1 MVSYSLRKRLQGL
14 LVICVAGVW
23 IGVALTTYLDARRE
37 LNHLLDAH
45 LAQAAQL
52 LIAQTGHELMEV
64 DTPNLGEVFPYGQE
78 VIFQVWSQEHALIL
92 RAREAP
98 STPLSTVETGFADS
112 DSAQRHWRVYSGWNR
127 EHTVLIQVAEDRTT
141 RERLA
146 ARIALN
152 AVLPLLV
159 GLPVLAS
166 LISWIVTRATRPLA
180 LLGHEVGARRPSTLL
195 PIKAD
200 GIPEEA
206 IPLVER
212 LNDLFDRARR
222 SLEAERRFT
231 ANAAHELRNPLAA
244 LRVQAEVAAASPDP
258 GVSRAALRHVI
269 VACDHLTRIVQ
280 QLLLLARIEE
290 QTPIFNTC
298 NLSDI
303 AKGALSDLAPRAI
316 SEGKDLT
323 LEAPEPVEVQ
333 GNGALL
339 EILIRNLVDNA
350 VRHAGSNIDVQV
362 GVSASDGTAVL
373 TVADNGRGV
382 DAATRANLGQRFF
395 RPLGSRGTGSGLG
408 LSLVHRI
415 AEIHR
420 GSVEYLDAESGHGLQ
435 VKVLLPLAPP
445 TACADNHHSKVCPV
459 ESDRETVIP

>member
-1 MVSYSLRKRLQGL
+1 MASYSLRRRLQAL

-37 LNHLLDAH
+37 LNELLDAH
-45 LAQAAQL
+45 LAQSAQL

-64 DTPNLGEVFPYGQE
+64 DTPNLGEIFPYGQE
-78 VIFQVWSQEHALIL
+78 VIFQVWSHDHALLL

-98 STPLSTVETGFADS
+98 SMPLSALETGFADS
-112 DSAQRHWRVYSGWNR
+112 DSAGRHWRVYSGWNR
-127 EHTVLIQVAEDRTT
+127 ERTVLIQVAEDRTT

-152 AVLPLLV
+152 AVLPLLI
-159 GLPVLAS
+159 GLPLLAA

-180 LLGHEVGARRPSTLL
+180 LLGHEVGARRPSTLV

-206 IPLVER
+206 APLVER

-244 LRVQAEVAAASPDP
+244 LRIQAEVAAASPDP

-269 VACDHLTRIVQ
+269 AACDHLTRIVQ

-290 QTPIFNTC
+290 QTPAFSTC
-298 NLSDI
+298 NLSEI
-303 AKGALSDLAPRAI
+303 AKRALSNLAPQAI
-316 SEGKDLT
+316 SQGTDLR
-323 LEAPEPVEVQ
+323 LEAPEPVVVQ
-333 GNGALL
+333 GNGDLL

-350 VRHAGSNIDVQV
+350 VRHAGSNVDVQV
-362 GVSASDGTAVL
+362 GVHVSDGTAVL
-373 TVADNGRGV
+373 TVTDYGRGV
-382 DAATRANLGQRFF
+382 EAMTRANLGQRFF
-395 RPLGSRGTGSGLG
+395 RPLESRGIGSGLG

-415 AEIHR
+415 AQIHR
-420 GSVEYLDAESGHGLQ
+420 GSVEYL
-435 VKVLLPLAPP
+435 V
-445 TACADNHHSKVCPV
+445 HSP
-459 ESDRETVIP
+459 